1 MSDVFKMPEKRAV
14 RGAGG
19 GIYAMDTADG
29 LYCVLAPTVKL
40 IFPKKSTSEIEIK
53 VVNDTDISKIEGT
66 TNVEAPETELYL
78 HRDVIDILEK
88 KAGKL
93 LHLMSVAPD
102 FTGYKY
108 EGTIS
113 YTPNDVETDGAFQG
127 TLKITARSTPEY
139 VRDCFPMLKPTV
151 KFGAIESNVEL
162 ETMTG
167 TMIVNIPLLTDGMT
181 ATVKSTDEA
190 TATATLSDDKLT
202 ITGKK
207 AGSCI
212 IDITGTK
219 EGYASWNTTIHV
231 IVPKTTTPSA

>member
-66 TNVEAPETELYL
+66 TTVEAPETELYL

-127 TLKITARSTPEY
+127 TLKITAR
-139 VRDCFPMLKPTV
+139 
-151 KFGAIESNVEL
+151 
-162 ETMTG
+162 
-167 TMIVNIPLLTDGMT
+167 
-181 ATVKSTDEA
+181 
-190 TATATLSDDKLT
+190 
-202 ITGKK
+202 
-207 AGSCI
+207 
-212 IDITGTK
+212 
-219 EGYASWNTTIHV
+219 
-231 IVPKTTTPSA
+231 